1 MANSRLVV
9 MSGSGGLLG
18 TAFSEGVLEGISI
31 SKTLSTA
38 NLPIEEIDIE
48 FSRFGS
54 EGIETFLH
62 LGWPAS
68 SHPNNYR
75 QSKANFVA
83 LEKTL
88 AIRRACDREGINF
101 IGIGSVL
108 DKTPSLENLYSI
120 TKYVAREVLSDDIE
134 RDLITWV
141 RPFYI
146 FDEQGW
152 PRFAHTPEGGEIE
165 VLNDAPRDF
174 IHLEDVIAGLAA
186 VIREEI
192 RGEVDLG
199 SGILRK
205 PSELVA
211 ALGHRPIVKTKNQE
225 IESSFNSAA
234 ASPNSAL
241 AGMWQA
247 KKTTEFF
254 ERSK

>member
-1 MANSRLVV
+1 

-18 TAFSEGVLEGISI
+18 TAFSKARIEGISI
-31 SKTLSTA
+31 SKTLGTA
-38 NLPIEEIDIE
+38 NLPLEEIEIE

-54 EGIETFLH
+54 QGIETFLH

-68 SHPNNYR
+68 SYPNNYR
-75 QSKANFVA
+75 ESKANFVA

-88 AIRRACDREGINF
+88 AIRRACEREGINF
-101 IGIGSVL
+101 VGIGSVL
-108 DKTPSLENLYSI
+108 DKTPSVENLYSL

-134 RDLITWV
+134 RGLITWV
-141 RPFYI
+141 RPFFI

-152 PRFAHTPEGGEIE
+152 PRFAHAPKEDEIE
-165 VLNDAPRDF
+165 VLNDSPRDF
-174 IHLEDVIAGLAA
+174 IHLDDVIAGLAA

-199 SGILRK
+199 SGVLRR

-211 ALGHRPIVKTKNQE
+211 ALGHRPIVRTNIRE
-225 IESSFNSAA
+225 TASTVSSAA
-234 ASPNSAL
+234 ASPNSHL

-254 ERSK
+254 EGSK